1 MTSHLLLLED
11 HELLAA
17 GVRHAIASMSFE
29 VSHAKSVSEARDMVS
44 AREFQLGVFDL
55 QLPDGD
61 GIEFFAE
68 LRRKGV
74 RLPTVL
80 VSGMLNGLEV
90 QRACDLGVEG
100 IVSKA
105 DSVDSISMAVQ
116 AVSGGSIYRSKS
128 VSEFIASL
136 SENGFLTP
144 RCSEVLRELMKGLSN
159 KEIAADL
166 EITEATVSFHLNQLK
181 KKLGARTNRQ
191 LLAKASNLGLI

>member
-1 MTSHLLLLED
+1 
-11 HELLAA
+11 
-17 GVRHAIASMSFE
+17 
-29 VSHAKSVSEARDMVS
+29 
-44 AREFQLGVFDL
+44 
-55 QLPDGD
+55 
-61 GIEFFAE
+61 
-68 LRRKGV
+68 
-74 RLPTVL
+74 
-80 VSGMLNGLEV
+80 
-90 QRACDLGVEG
+90 
-100 IVSKA
+100 
-105 DSVDSISMAVQ
+105 MAVQ

-191 LLAKASNLGLI
+191 LLAKASNLGLIQSAD